1 MTVDDSTLPA
11 VEPPLA
17 GRYAIGPEIGRGS
30 TATVHRARDI
40 GTGREVALKLFDTA
54 SSAGP
59 DRLRREIDVLTGL
72 RHPGLVALL
81 DSGRCDGHLF
91 VVMDLVEGRSL
102 EAALT
107 EQPLA
112 PPAVTEL
119 GARLADALA
128 HVHGRGIVHRDIKPA
143 NILLDRAGRPRLA
156 DFGIA
161 RLDGATRMTATGV
174 VIGTAAYMAPEQ
186 VRGATVG
193 PPADIYSLGL
203 VLLEALTGLREYTGS
218 AVEAA
223 IARLHR
229 PPTVPT
235 GLPPAL
241 ARTLR
246 RMTASE
252 PARRPSAAEVA
263 ELLGGPATAVTPV
276 AGRPA
281 RRLVPAAALG
291 VLAAG
296 VLGGWLLTQAGG
308 SPVASAAGTAPTQQ
322 LVVLPP
328 AVDAAPTGAVP
339 PPAAVAEPV
348 AVIAPIAAPAAAAQ
362 EPARHTSTGTG
373 RADRGAAT
381 HDPDRKGPDAA
392 DDPAGSPD
400 ADGDE
405 GQAAGG
411 GHAENEGPAAAAP
424 AEEKKDPAEK
434 PADKEPA
441 DKGQAGKDAGKGGG
455 GKDPGKGGEKG

>member
-1 MTVDDSTLPA
+1 MTVDDSTHPA

-30 TATVHRARDI
+30 TATVHRARDAE
-40 GTGREVALKLFDTA
+40 TGREVAVKLFDTA
-54 SSAGP
+54 SSALV
-59 DRLRREIDVLTGL
+59 DRQRREIDVLTGL

-81 DSGRCDGHLF
+81 DSGRSDGHLF

-102 EAALT
+102 EAAVA
-107 EQPLA
+107 EDPLA
-112 PPAVTEL
+112 PSAVAEL

-128 HVHGRGIVHRDIKPA
+128 HVHGRGIVHRDVKPA

-161 RLDGATRMTATGV
+161 RLDGATRMTGTGV

-241 ARTLR
+241 ARTLH
-246 RMTASE
+246 RMTATE
-252 PARRPSAAEVA
+252 PARRPSAAELV
-263 ELLGGPATAVTPV
+263 ELLDSPATAVPPA
-276 AGRPA
+276 AGPRG

-291 VLAAG
+291 VLVAG
-296 VLGGWLLTQAGG
+296 VLGGWLLTQPGG
-308 SPVASAAGTAPTQQ
+308 APVSTTTGSTPAEQLAVLPAATAPAT
-322 LVVLPP
+322 
-328 AVDAAPTGAVP
+328 
-339 PPAAVAEPV
+339 
-348 AVIAPIAAPAAAAQ
+348 AAPAA
-362 EPARHTSTGTG
+362 EPAVTIAPVAAPAER
-373 RADRGAAT
+373 AAT
-381 HDPDRKGPDAA
+381 RPAAERPVRAPAAHGAGPT
-392 DDPAGSPD
+392 
-400 ADGDE
+400 
-405 GQAAGG
+405 
-411 GHAENEGPAAAAP
+411 GPAAAEPPAGP
-424 AEEKKDPAEK
+424 AEGPAE
-434 PADKEPA
+434 PAVDKQSG
-441 DKGQAGKDAGKGGG
+441 KGPGPGNGKGGG
-455 GKDPGKGGEKG
+455 HGDDKGGGSDDKGGEGKSGKSGKD

>member
-17 GRYAIGPEIGRGS
+17 GRYAIGAEIGRGS
-30 TATVHRARDI
+30 TATVHRARDVE
-40 GTGREVALKLFDTA
+40 TGQEVALKLFDTA
-54 SSAGP
+54 SSAVP

-81 DSGRCDGHLF
+81 GSGRSDGRLF
-91 VVMDLVEGRSL
+91 VVMDLVEGASL
-102 EAALT
+102 EAALAA
-107 EQPLA
+107 EPLA
-112 PPAVTEL
+112 PSAVTEI

-128 HVHGRGIVHRDIKPA
+128 HVHGRGVVHRDIKPA

-193 PPADIYSLGL
+193 PAADIYSLGL

-246 RMTASE
+246 RMTATE
-252 PARRPSAAEVA
+252 PARRPSAAELA
-263 ELLGGPATAVTPV
+263 ELLGGPATAATPV
-276 AGRPA
+276 AGRPV

-291 VLAAG
+291 VLVAG
-296 VLGGWLLTQAGG
+296 VLGGWVLTQPGG
-308 SPVASAAGTAPTQQ
+308 SPVAPAAGTAPTQQ
-322 LVVLPP
+322 LVVVPP
-328 AVDAAPTGAVP
+328 AAGAPTGAAAP
-339 PPAAVAEPV
+339 PEAVAEPV

-362 EPARHTSTGTG
+362 EPARHASTGSG
-373 RADRGAAT
+373 RADRGTAP
-381 HDPDRKGPDAA
+381 HDPDRNGSDAA

-400 ADGDE
+400 AVDDAP
-405 GQAAGG
+405 AAGG
-411 GHAENEGPAAAAP
+411 ADRVEEKGPAAGP
-424 AEEKKDPAEK
+424 AEKEKGPAAKK
-434 PADKEPA
+434 PADKES
-441 DKGQAGKDAGKGGG
+441 AGKGPG
-455 GKDPGKGGEKG
+455 GKGGEGKSGEKG